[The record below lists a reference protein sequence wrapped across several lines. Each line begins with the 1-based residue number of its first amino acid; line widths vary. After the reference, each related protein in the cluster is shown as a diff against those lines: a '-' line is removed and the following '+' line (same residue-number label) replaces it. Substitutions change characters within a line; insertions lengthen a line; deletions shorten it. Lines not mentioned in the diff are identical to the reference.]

1 MVFKPVFQNLIMRKP
16 SAFAF
21 ALVFIY
27 TLIFLLERAKSVW
40 AKDGTLYFL
49 MDDADAELLIERNRK
64 FILGEM
70 NARAKI

>member
-1 MVFKPVFQNLIMRKP
+1 MVFKPVFQNLIMHKP
-16 SAFAF
+16 TTFTF

-27 TLIFLLERAKSVW
+27 TLIFLLERAKNVW

-49 MDDADAELLIERNRK
+49 IDDVDAEFLIERNRN

-70 NARAKI
+70 NARAKA

>member
-1 MVFKPVFQNLIMRKP
+1 MHKPT
-16 SAFAF
+16 AFTF

-27 TLIFLLERAKSVW
+27 TLIFLLERAKNVW
-40 AKDGTLYFL
+40 VKDGTLYFL
-49 MDDADAELLIERNRK
+49 IDDADAELLIERNRN